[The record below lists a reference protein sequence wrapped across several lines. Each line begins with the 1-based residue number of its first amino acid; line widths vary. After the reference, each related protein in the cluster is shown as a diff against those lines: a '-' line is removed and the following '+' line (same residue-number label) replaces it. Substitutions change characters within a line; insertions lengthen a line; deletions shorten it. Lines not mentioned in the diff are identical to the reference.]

1 MTKITKY
8 LRSVEEIKKELEE
21 NPENIKY
28 YMGYMGFNSEHP
40 NSIDFIEQKIEEY
53 KNKQN
58 ESKKN

>member
-8 LRSVEEIKKELEE
+8 LRSIDEIKKELEE
-21 NPENIKY
+21 NPNNIRY
-28 YMGYMGFNSEHP
+28 YMGYMGFHSEDP

-58 ESKKN
+58 ESTKN